1 MTCDEVRST
10 LGVLLLRSLV
20 VLLVVLQLETEAL
33 LACFSTTRT
42 LTALRC
48 TSCAADR
55 NQLQQLTCAGFPGQ
69 STLSQGIF
77 FRPPWPATLD
87 ASLVASGH

>member
-33 LACFSTTRT
+33 
-42 LTALRC
+42 
-48 TSCAADR
+48 
-55 NQLQQLTCAGFPGQ
+55 
-69 STLSQGIF
+69 
-77 FRPPWPATLD
+77 
-87 ASLVASGH
+87 SGRVSPQHVL